1 MKQNYNIKLN
11 PKKLSSEDIARHQDF
26 DALLKQFEAEK
37 TTQPTQK
44 TAKIRK
50 MRPLYYYIGAA
61 AAAMIGLLIYFN
73 VGGSD
78 YATESAEFFAARDFV
93 SSPIESAK
101 PQFASYKI
109 NANEGGVYEY
119 RSGSRLVVP
128 ASAFINDRGELV
140 QGEVEIK
147 YREYHDYID
156 FYLSGIP
163 MTYDS
168 AGTTYNLESAGMM
181 EIYAEKDGQ
190 KVKFAP
196 GKSIDV
202 ELHSAINA
210 PAHLNVPPNYNIYKL
225 DSEKRNWIY
234 HRRDDMEL
242 VAEPQDLKLDESDPL
257 YDVKKAYADKLELLA
272 VNEANELAKV
282 EATVPKPSEPL
293 KPKKATRTDNVFA
306 LDFNDLS
313 AEIDDRFL
321 SDAEKGEAKQAERD
335 LAGLYQ
341 EYEQM
346 LWKVSNQ
353 SGISAEKFAQ
363 QYNQVDG
370 ITIKKVNS
378 RDYEFTLINGSS
390 ATKVIVNP
398 VLTGADYE
406 KALATFNQEF
416 AKYSTEIKARE
427 ATLTDKKEA
436 IKNRFAQEKEMAEAA
451 FQNQLVAMQNAGNN
465 HQAID
470 HIIKRKVVNRF
481 KATEMGIWNCDRPIP
496 PFEQKINA
504 SFVDKDGN
512 KFDGRMAYL
521 VDKSRNTVVRF
532 YTTDKTPMNYN
543 KNSDN
548 LLWLLTEDNKI
559 AVFRPD
565 DFKRINKPKGSYEFE
580 MAVIDKEIK
589 SEADVREVL
598 HF

>member
-26 DALLKQFEAEK
+26 DALLKQFETEK
-37 TTQPTQK
+37 TTQPTQR
-44 TAKIRK
+44 TAKVRK

-73 VGGSD
+73 VGGND
-78 YATESAEFFAARDFV
+78 YEAQSAEYFAARDFV
-93 SSPIESAK
+93 AAPIESAK
-101 PQFASYKI
+101 PQFASHKI
-109 NANEGGVYEY
+109 NANKGGVYEY
-119 RSGSRLVVP
+119 RSGSRLVIP
-128 ASAFINDRGELV
+128 AAAFVNDRGELV
-140 QGEVEIK
+140 EGEVEIK

-210 PAHLNVPPNYNIYKL
+210 PAHLNVPPGYNIYKL

-234 HRRDDMEL
+234 QELDNMEF
-242 VAEPQDLKLDESDPL
+242 VKEEVDLKLDKNDPL
-257 YDVKKAYADKLELLA
+257 YEVKKAYAGKLEA
-272 VNEANELAKV
+272 ITINEANELAKV
-282 EATVPKPSEPL
+282 DATLPKPSEPL
-293 KPKKATRTDNVFA
+293 KPKKASRSDNVFA
-306 LDFNDLS
+306 LDFSDLS
-313 AEIDDRFL
+313 AAIDDRFL
-321 SDAEKGEAKQAERD
+321 SDSEKGQAKKAERD

-341 EYEQM
+341 EYERM
-346 LWKVSNQ
+346 LWKVSPQ
-353 SGISAEKFAQ
+353 SSISAEKFAQ
-363 QYNQVDG
+363 EYNQVDG
-370 ITIKKVNS
+370 ITIDKYND
-378 RDYEFTLINGSS
+378 RDYEFTLINGTS
-390 ATKVIVNP
+390 ATKVIVTP
-398 VLTGADYE
+398 VLTGQDYE
-406 KALATFNQEF
+406 KAMATFNQKF
-416 AKYSTEIKARE
+416 AKYSNEIKERE
-427 ATLTDKKEA
+427 AVLADKKAA
-436 IKNRFAQEKEMAEAA
+436 IKNRFAEEQKIAESA
-451 FQNQLVAMQNAGNN
+451 FQSELAAMQNAGNTN
-465 HQAID
+465 QAID
-470 HIIKRKVVNRF
+470 HIIKRKVVNKF

-496 PFEQKINA
+496 PFEQKIQA
-504 SFVDKDGN
+504 SFVDKNGN

-543 KNSDN
+543 KNSEN

-559 AVFRPD
+559 AVYRPD
-565 DFKRINKPKGSYEFE
+565 DFKRINKPKGSHEFE
-580 MAVIDKEIK
+580 LTVIDRAIK
-589 SEADVREVL
+589 NEADVREVL